1 MARVK
6 PSQIWSV
13 GPGVSFAAEFTND
26 EGQTELLVGWQ
37 RKRQTPKS
45 EAKKWYGSNR
55 TGSMRRMQGDS
66 FAAESSAMRVKPN
79 CCRTTAEVKGS
90 AVCCREMARVK
101 PN

>member
-1 MARVK
+1 VLDR
-6 PSQIWSV
+6 
-13 GPGVSFAAEFTND
+13 GVSFAAEFTGD
-26 EGQTELLVGWQ
+26 KGQTESLLGRQ

-55 TGSMRRMQGDS
+55 TGSMRRMHGDS
-66 FAAESSAMRVKPN
+66 FAAESGATRVKPS